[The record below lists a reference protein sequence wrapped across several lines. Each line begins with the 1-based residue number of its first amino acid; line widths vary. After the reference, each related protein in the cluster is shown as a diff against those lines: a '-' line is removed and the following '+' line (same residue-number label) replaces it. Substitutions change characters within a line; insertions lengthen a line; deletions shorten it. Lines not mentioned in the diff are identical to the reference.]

1 MPGYLLDK
9 SAIITCAHGGTASP
23 LIVSS
28 RVKISGMGICVATSM
43 YEIKGCAFPPP
54 PAGNGPCLTAM
65 FTTSA
70 LRVKSN
76 SVPVLLQDGVAS
88 CIPTGTPLMVVKPQA
103 RVKGM

>member
-1 MPGYLLDK
+1 VPGYLLDK
-9 SAIITCAHGGTASP
+9 SAVVTCAHTGTASP
-23 LIVSS
+23 VIVSA

-43 YEIKGCAFPPP
+43 YQISGCVFPPP
-54 PAGNGPCLTAM
+54 PAGNGPCVTAT

-76 SVPVLLQDGVAS
+76 GVGVLLQDGIAS
-88 CIPTGTPLMVVKPQA
+88 CIPTGTPLMVVKPQV